1 VQTSS
6 WIAIRPSVVSISLFL
21 AASAGWAAE
30 ASPAATGNLARELE
44 SLRLAIVDLTATF
57 PDQYR
62 RGPEFLRRLDAIAR
76 LAGQDG
82 EKMRGELT
90 RLKEEAL
97 LANPLIDFDRLILL
111 KRQRGQVGLPTNHQC
126 NTALKQTAYDN
137 EIAVLSPVRP
147 GGKLRTLYQP
157 DGRRFVGEIDL
168 HYDADRLL
176 FTMPNG
182 QTWQIHEI
190 GVDGSGLRQVSR
202 EEPDVD
208 NFDGCYLPDGRIV
221 FVSTASFIAV
231 PCWHGKERA
240 CSLYSM
246 QADGSGV
253 RQLGFDQDLDL
264 HPSVLS
270 NGQVIYSRWDYTGI
284 MHIYLRPLMVMN
296 PDGTLQRAVYG
307 SNSYYPNSLFYPR
320 AIPGHPTKVAAILTG
335 YHGVNRMGE
344 LVVLDTARGWHSA
357 DGIIARVGH
366 RGEPVVPVIRDDL
379 VGASWPKF
387 LHPYPL
393 NDKYFV
399 AAVWLGE
406 KSPWGIYLVDVFD
419 NLLPLAVDEKYDF
432 FEPIPV
438 RRTPR
443 PPVIPDRVETARQ
456 DAVVYLHNVY
466 AGPGLAGVPRG
477 AVKRLRIAAYHYGY
491 PGMAG
496 PDKVGRAGPWDMMR
510 ILGIVPV
517 HEDGSAAFRVPAC
530 TPISVQPLDER
541 GRALALM
548 RSWYTAMPGETASC
562 VGCHEQPRETPV
574 TRYDIAATRPPVDIE
589 PWYGPPRGFDFEREV
604 QPVLDKYCVGCHD
617 GRPRDDGQEIADLRG
632 ERFAV
637 GYVGLPLSRL
647 GATRLDPTLRDRPD
661 LFAPHQP
668 EHRLI
673 GDRKT
678 RYTPAYDALARLIR
692 RVNIEDYVGLHV
704 PAEYHA
710 NTSELVQMLEK
721 GHHNVR
727 LDAEAWDRLATW
739 IDLNGPCHG
748 TWGEVAP
755 IPRAADRRR
764 WELAQKQSGPK
775 DDPEAVPDIR
785 RDPVEPVLPDAVPR
799 PPAAV
804 AAPGWPCDAAEA
816 RRRQHANGPWQ
827 KTIDLGNGLSLPL
840 VRIPAAQF
848 VMGSNEG
855 EADEYPPSPVTIAN
869 DFWMSACEITNE
881 QFRQFAPDHFSGYF
895 MKRSLGN
902 DGPGIDMNGPRQP
915 VVRVSWQQAMA
926 FCAWLSQRTGLRFT
940 LPSEAQWEYACRAG
954 TASPLNYGGVDDD
967 FSRHANVADASLPR
981 IYNVTGGVVVL
992 QDIPADVRFDDGTL
1006 VTADAGGYEP
1016 NAWGLYDM
1024 HGNAAEWTRSRYRPY
1039 PFAEDIRDVDHDNE
1053 PRVVRGGSFHDR
1065 PQRCRSAFRLCYPA
1079 WQRVHNVGFR
1089 VVGEAADRPGGYR
1102 GDNARCSRSSPKI
1115 VWRIDMAKVL
1125 PMPF

>member
-1 VQTSS
+1 MDTCGRVVG
-6 WIAIRPSVVSISLFL
+6 RSVVGIVVMLVI
-21 AASAGWAAE
+21 ANTGAAAE
-30 ASPAATGNLARELE
+30 AVPAATGNLARELE

-62 RGPEFLRRLDAIAR
+62 RGPEFLQRLDAVAR
-76 LAGQDG
+76 RAGQAGADV
-82 EKMRGELT
+82 RGEVA

-97 LANPLIDFDRLILL
+97 LANPLIAFDRLIVL
-111 KRQRGQVGLPTNHQC
+111 KRKRGQLGLPTNHQC

-147 GGKLRTLYQP
+147 DGKLHTLYRP

-168 HYDADRLL
+168 HYDAQRLL

-221 FVSTASFIAV
+221 FASTASFTGV

-246 QADGSGV
+246 HADGSGV
-253 RQLGFDQDLDL
+253 RQLCFDQDLDL

-284 MHIYLRPLMVMN
+284 MHVYLRPLMVMN

-320 AIPGHPTKVAAILTG
+320 AIPGHPTKVAAILSG

-344 LVVLDTARGWHSA
+344 LVVLDTAQGWHEA

-366 RGEPVVPVIRDDL
+366 RGEPAMPVIRDDL
-379 VGASWPKF
+379 VSASWPKF

-399 AAVWLGE
+399 AAVWPGP

-438 RRTPR
+438 QRTPQ
-443 PPVIPDRVETARQ
+443 PPVIPDRVDTTRQ

-496 PDKVGRAGPWDMMR
+496 PDKVGRAGPWDVMR
-510 ILGIVPV
+510 ILGTVPV

-530 TPISVQPLDER
+530 TPITVQPLDDR

-562 VGCHEQPRETPV
+562 VGCHEQPRDTPV
-574 TRYDIAATRPPVDIE
+574 TRHDIAATRPPVEIE

-604 QPVLDKYCVGCHD
+604 QPVLDKYCVGCHN
-617 GRPRDDGQEIADLRG
+617 GQPRDDGRQIVDLRG
-632 ERFAV
+632 ELSFV
-637 GYVGLPLSRL
+637 GMYTGLPLSKL
-647 GATRLDPTLRDRPD
+647 GASRLDPTLRDCPERFASARAGAPLDGRSQDAVHAGLRGAGPTDPPREYRGLRGAARAGRVPRQHERAGADAGEGPPQRASGRGSLGSAGDLDRLERSLPRHVGRHRPD
-661 LFAPHQP
+661 PAP
-668 EHRLI
+668 
-673 GDRKT
+673 
-678 RYTPAYDALARLIR
+678 
-692 RVNIEDYVGLHV
+692 
-704 PAEYHA
+704 
-710 NTSELVQMLEK
+710 
-721 GHHNVR
+721 
-727 LDAEAWDRLATW
+727 
-739 IDLNGPCHG
+739 
-748 TWGEVAP
+748 
-755 IPRAADRRR
+755 ADRRR
-764 WELAQKQSGPK
+764 RELAQKHGGPQ
-775 DDPEAVPDIR
+775 DDPETVPAVH
-785 RDPVEPVLPDAVPR
+785 RDPVDEDLPVLPGETPR
-799 PPAAV
+799 PRVTV
-804 AAPGWPCDAAEA
+804 AAPGWPCDAAECV
-816 RRRQHANGPWQ
+816 RRQRSGGQWQ
-827 KTIDLGNGLSLPL
+827 KTIDLGQGVSLPL
-840 VRIPAAQF
+840 VRIPAGQF
-848 VMGSNEG
+848 VMGSNED
-855 EADEYPPSPVTIAN
+855 EADEYPPSRVAIRD

-881 QFRQFAPDHFSGYF
+881 QFRQFAADHFSGYF
-895 MKRSLGN
+895 MKRSFSN
-902 DGPGIDMNGPRQP
+902 DGPGIDLNGPRQP

-926 FCAWLSQRTGLRFT
+926 FCRWLSQRTGLRFT

-954 TASPLNYGGVDDD
+954 SASPLNYGDVKAD
-967 FSRHANVADASLPR
+967 FSRRANVADASLPR
-981 IYNVTGGVVVL
+981 IYSVTGGVVVL
-992 QDIPADVRFDDGTL
+992 QDFPAEERFDDGVV
-1006 VTADAGGYEP
+1006 VTANVGSYEP
-1016 NAWGLYDM
+1016 NVWGLYDM

-1039 PFAEDIRDVDHDNE
+1039 PFLEDARDADGNNE
-1053 PRVVRGGSFHDR
+1053 PMVVRGGSFHDR
-1065 PQRCRSAFRLCYPA
+1065 PQRCRSGFRLSYPA

-1089 VVGEAADRPGGYR
+1089 VVSTQDRFIPSVGSEREG
-1102 GDNARCSRSSPKI
+1102 S
-1115 VWRIDMAKVL
+1115 W
-1125 PMPF
+1125 